1 MGNVWSRQARFEKWL
16 QAEMAVLEAR
26 TDLKQIPKKVYKAI
40 VSTAGFDIEAIDAEE
55 AKTNHE
61 MVAFLNVLFNNIG
74 DANSRYVHYGLT
86 SSDIMDTGMNLQ
98 LIEASNIIQED
109 IAALM
114 SVLKRLIGAHK
125 YTPIIGRTHG
135 IHAEPTTFG
144 LKLAIWYTEMTRN
157 IKRFKTAVE
166 GIRIGKFSGAV
177 GNYSMIDPDVEVL
190 ACEKLGLSHAPI
202 SSQIVQ
208 RDRYAFYI
216 SILGVM
222 ASTLEKMAVELR
234 HLARTEVGEIEEPFS
249 AKQKGSSAMP
259 HKRNPITLER
269 ISGLAR
275 LIRSYSIPAME
286 NISLWHERD
295 LSHSSVERIIIPD
308 ATILTD
314 YILYMMTYILDN
326 MTINTKRM
334 RENIDMTRGLVFSQR
349 LMLRLVNA
357 GMPRTHAHTMVQGKI
372 MSAIKK
378 KIDFYELVRK
388 DGELRNY
395 ITLEEIDALFDLDI
409 YYRNVDYIL
418 ERVFADENTESK

>member
-1 MGNVWSRQARFEKWL
+1 
-16 QAEMAVLEAR
+16 
-26 TDLKQIPKKVYKAI
+26 
-40 VSTAGFDIEAIDAEE
+40 
-55 AKTNHE
+55 
-61 MVAFLNVLFNNIG
+61 
-74 DANSRYVHYGLT
+74 
-86 SSDIMDTGMNLQ
+86 
-98 LIEASNIIQED
+98 
-109 IAALM
+109 
-114 SVLKRLIGAHK
+114 
-125 YTPIIGRTHG
+125 
-135 IHAEPTTFG
+135 
-144 LKLAIWYTEMTRN
+144 
-157 IKRFKTAVE
+157 
-166 GIRIGKFSGAV
+166 
-177 GNYSMIDPDVEVL
+177 
-190 ACEKLGLSHAPI
+190 
-202 SSQIVQ
+202 
-208 RDRYAFYI
+208 
-216 SILGVM
+216 
-222 ASTLEKMAVELR
+222 
-234 HLARTEVGEIEEPFS
+234 
-249 AKQKGSSAMP
+249 MP

-295 LSHSSVERIIIPD
+295 ISHSSVERIIIPD